1 MRSLKISL
9 VCSLALF
16 AGLFPSVTG
25 TQSVSN
31 SVKYLTP
38 GCTKLGKTKEHVG
51 LCAGDS
57 IEMFIDGG
65 VVFLLD
71 KDGVDREEDKKRA
84 NTVAGKE
91 SMAVGF
97 GGTCDM
103 MWYLWECRLVR

>member
-31 SVKYLTP
+31 SVIYLTP
-38 GCTKLGKTKEHVG
+38 GCTKVGNTEEHVG

-71 KDGVDREEDKKRA
+71 KDGVDGAADKKRA
-84 NTVAGKE
+84 GTVAGKE

-97 GGTCDM
+97 GGTCDVV
-103 MWYLWECRLVR
+103 WYL